1 MKKKLTA
8 LFLIVSMV
16 ISMAACGS
24 GGSDGENSTEISSEL
39 TFDHS
44 MELKYAREF
53 SVDYYQDGFAL
64 LTIAKD
70 GRYLVVPEGK
80 TAPEDLK
87 DDIVVLQKPLDHIYL
102 AASAVMDMFL
112 KMDALDT
119 IRFSALKQNSWYIG
133 EIRQVMEQGDIL
145 YAGSYSAPDYE
156 KILAEQCSLA
166 IENTMIYHTPEVKE
180 QLTKFGIPVL
190 VDYSSYESEP
200 LGRTE
205 WVRLYGLL
213 TDREEAA
220 DAAFEEQV
228 KAFEEISEAEPSGK
242 TVAFFYITSNGEV
255 NVRSS
260 SDYLPTMIEM
270 AGGSYVF
277 DHVGDED
284 SATSTVSLPMEEFY
298 VGAKDADYVV
308 YNSTIDGELSS
319 IDDLLAKSSLLSN
332 LKAVQEGNVYCTT
345 KNLYQSSMELGTI
358 ISDLHKMMAGDDSS
372 LTYLY
377 RLE

>member
-16 ISMAACGS
+16 MSMAACGS
-24 GGSDGENSTEISSEL
+24 GGNGSENSTEISSEL

-64 LTIAKD
+64 LTIAQD

-80 TAPEDLK
+80 AAPEDLK
-87 DDIVVLQKPLDHIYL
+87 DDIVVLQKPLNHIYL

-119 IRFSALKQNSWYIG
+119 IRFSALKQNSWYIE

-180 QLTKFGIPVL
+180 QLPKFGIPVL

-205 WVRLYGLL
+205 WIRLYSVLV
-213 TDREEAA
+213 DKEEEAA
-220 DAAFEEQV
+220 
-228 KAFEEISEAEPSGK
+228 
-242 TVAFFYITSNGEV
+242 AFF
-255 NVRSS
+255 
-260 SDYLPTMIEM
+260 
-270 AGGSYVF
+270 
-277 DHVGDED
+277 ED
-284 SATSTVSLPMEEFY
+284 Q
-298 VGAKDADYVV
+298 AKV
-308 YNSTIDGELSS
+308 
-319 IDDLLAKSSLLSN
+319 
-332 LKAVQEGNVYCTT
+332 
-345 KNLYQSSMELGTI
+345 
-358 ISDLHKMMAGDDSS
+358 ISDLKDFQN
-372 LTYLY
+372 T
-377 RLE
+377 EKQVKVT

>member
-112 KMDALDT
+112 EMDALDT

>member
-24 GGSDGENSTEISSEL
+24 GGSGGENSTEISSEL

-64 LTIAKD
+64 LTIAQD

-87 DDIVVLQKPLDHIYL
+87 DDIVVLQKPLNHIYL

-119 IRFSALKQNSWYIG
+119 IRFSALKQNSWYIE
-133 EIRQVMEQGDIL
+133 EIRQVMEKGDIL

-308 YNSTIDGELSS
+308 YNSTIEGELSS